1 MENSTSIVNTT
12 YVNDADGISTTLL
25 FLLPFPAL
33 GSLMLC
39 CCFIGIARS
48 NRPLSAQSCC
58 KYDNGIIT
66 VSGLTKMRDLKE
78 RTGCIC
84 DRCSTFVVVIPMFF
98 SFAFFS
104 YDLIPVLYIRVPFMV
119 VCLQIVV
126 LLLCTYSLR
135 TSIFLNLTQLV
146 VK

>member
-12 YVNDADGISTTLL
+12 VNDADGISTTLL

-33 GSLMLC
+33 GSLMLW

-84 DRCSTFVVVIPMFF
+84 DRCS
-98 SFAFFS
+98 
-104 YDLIPVLYIRVPFMV
+104 
-119 VCLQIVV
+119 
-126 LLLCTYSLR
+126 LLLW
-135 TSIFLNLTQLV
+135 
-146 VK
+146 

>member
-84 DRCSTFVVVIPMFF
+84 DRCS
-98 SFAFFS
+98 
-104 YDLIPVLYIRVPFMV
+104 
-119 VCLQIVV
+119 
-126 LLLCTYSLR
+126 LLLW
-135 TSIFLNLTQLV
+135 
-146 VK
+146 